1 MLKTYN
7 KAWPRTAVFH
17 ILACCYLTRYICK
30 KAGPGAHYLNP
41 AAFGTPALGTLGNLG
56 RATLKLPMN
65 WQFDVALTRAFKVR
79 ESQSVEIHA
88 EAFNVLNSFRPG
100 GSSGATNTGGPVFD
114 TNLNSAQFGVML
126 KSQDPRIMQFAMKY
140 VF

>member
-1 MLKTYN
+1 
-7 KAWPRTAVFH
+7 
-17 ILACCYLTRYICK
+17 
-30 KAGPGAHYLNP
+30 
-41 AAFGTPALGTLGNLG
+41 
-56 RATLKLPMN
+56 
-65 WQFDVALTRAFKVR
+65 
-79 ESQSVEIHA
+79 VEFRA

-100 GSSGATNTGGPVFD
+100 GNSGAINNGGPVFD